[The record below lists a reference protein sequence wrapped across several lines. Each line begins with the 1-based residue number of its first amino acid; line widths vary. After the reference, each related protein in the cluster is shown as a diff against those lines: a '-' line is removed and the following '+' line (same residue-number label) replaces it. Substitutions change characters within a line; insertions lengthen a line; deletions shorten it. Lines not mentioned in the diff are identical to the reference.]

1 VNGAKK
7 LWIIAGIVL
16 LLALGAGV
24 FFGRPAYH
32 QFKENRAVKQAEEFI
47 QTGDLRSAN
56 LSLRVALALNSSN
69 LTANLMM
76 ANLMDQAQSP
86 AAIAYRKRVW
96 ELQPTLTNRLFFAAC
111 ALRYEKPPFPI
122 AAEVLNEMSGV
133 GETNTEYH
141 LVASQLALKL
151 NQLTNAESHLQSAAK
166 LDPTNLLHQLN
177 LATVRLQSTDSSAAA
192 AARHDLAM
200 LISDPVLGLPA
211 LRSLTADSITRHDGE
226 SAAEYGRKL
235 GVHSKAT
242 LDDRLLELTALNE
255 AKATDFSKVLAEV
268 QNECKTNS
276 VTLALAVSWMN
287 GHGLARPAL
296 DWLVTLPDAVKDV
309 LPAPLAE
316 ADCYMTLKDWA
327 GLQSR
332 LVGHRWDEQDFLRFA
347 MLSRAL
353 REQGQRE
360 MSGRNWRLALSAAKV
375 RPEQLL
381 VLQQLVQV
389 WGWEDETKDLLW
401 ALVERAPKEEWPLK
415 RLMQTYAANGDS
427 EGIYRVYQ
435 TLLERNPDSAEIKNN
450 VAALGLLLGRNR
462 ARSIELARE
471 VYEGAKTNVII
482 ASTYAFALHTEGKTS
497 EALKLLQTFPDAEL
511 KRPEV
516 ALYYGVLLASTG
528 EKGKA
533 EMYFAA
539 AEKGKPLA
547 QERALMAEARR

>member
-1 VNGAKK
+1 MNGAKK
-7 LWIIAGIVL
+7 LWVIAGFVL
-16 LLALGAGV
+16 LIALGAV
-24 FFGRPAYH
+24 LYFGRPAYH
-32 QFKENRAVKQAEEFI
+32 RYKENRAVKQAEEFVKN
-47 QTGDLRSAN
+47 GDLRSAN

-122 AAEVLNEMSGV
+122 TAEVLNEMRGV
-133 GETNTEYH
+133 GETNTQYH

-177 LATVRLQSTDSSAAA
+177 LATVRLQSADINTASE
-192 AARHDLAM
+192 ARKNLAG
-200 LISDPVLGLPA
+200 LISDATLGLPA
-211 LRSLTADSITRHDGE
+211 LRSLTADSITRHDGP

-235 GVHSKAT
+235 GAHAQAT
-242 LDDRLLELTALNE
+242 LDDRLLELSALDE
-255 AKATDFSKVLAEV
+255 AKATDFPNALARV

-276 VTLALAVSWMN
+276 ITLALAVSWMN

-296 DWLVTLPDAVKDV
+296 DWLASVPDGIKET

-347 MLSRAL
+347 MLARAL
-353 REQGQRE
+353 REQNQSE
-360 MSGRNWRLALSAAKV
+360 MSNRNWRLALSAAKA

-381 VLQQLVQV
+381 VLLQLVQL
-389 WGWEDETKDLLW
+389 WSWDDDDLLW
-401 ALVERAPKEEWPLK
+401 ALVERAPREEWPLK
-415 RLMQTYAANGDS
+415 RLMQKYAAKGDS
-427 EGIYRVYQ
+427 EGIYRVYLA
-435 TLLERNPDSAEIKNN
+435 LLERNPESAEIKNN
-450 VAALGLLLGRNR
+450 VAALGLLLGHNR

-471 VYEGAKTNVII
+471 IYEVAKTNVII
-482 ASTYAFALHTEGKTS
+482 ASTYAFALHTQGKTG
-497 EALKLLQTFPDAEL
+497 EALKLMQTFPEAEL
-511 KRPEV
+511 QRPEV
-516 ALYYGVLLASTG
+516 ALYYGVLLAAAG

-533 EMYFAA
+533 ETYFAA
-539 AEKGKPLA
+539 AEKGKPLP
-547 QERALMAEARR
+547 QEKALMVEARR